1 VESKKDR
8 IVQALSAT
16 ESPLRAEGVALAV
29 DQLLDGKLADVVDL
43 SEVAALVVSGLTH
56 ANVERVV
63 ARHVKPGWER
73 YSRLAAATNTRVETL
88 VPHAS
93 RERIRELAVTTRA
106 PAAKW
111 ADGMIDPALLRRL
124 LAPVWMN
131 LLVNFGKRVMGGGGE
146 SGGGSATS
154 RVASSIAGRLGKSV
168 QNRAEK
174 LVDAGRT
181 VMGGLGAEV
190 ERRVQ
195 AAAREFAEGAESLF
209 RDALRDRMASDE
221 GRELLA
227 RITGGVVDHVMSVP
241 LSALQADADRLPIA
255 DVLDLVPDIV
265 SHAASVEFVQGV
277 VLGEISAVIALE
289 GDRTLRELLAEAG
302 LLEPARAMML
312 QRGSSIVQG
321 LVASEA
327 FGGWLER
334 LLDA

>member
-8 IVQALSAT
+8 IVQALSAP

-106 PAAKW
+106 PAARW

-131 LLVNFGKRVMGGGGE
+131 LLVNFGKRVMGGGE

-241 LSALQADADRLPIA
+241 LSALQADADRLPVA

-265 SHAASVEFVQGV
+265 SHAAGIEFVQGV